1 MASPG
6 KLALMLRLNK
16 SSDTGTE
23 PCGSVASLLHT
34 KLCYNPVLHRHSEQ
48 AALSWYCNH
57 SLAAMV
63 KITVSKVFLPDFHQN
78 VSVFLPLAGN
88 LSHGLSVVEKELVNS
103 LKPGGT
109 CWSLERRG
117 KRIHEKAGGSE
128 VHSASRWRGAGCGLQ
143 SKGMGRYRIALVC
156 LSLVSFIHSYVAATV
171 TCPGKM
177 QWTQMDL
184 VDRGCICFT
193 R

>member
-1 MASPG
+1 MASLG

-16 SSDTGTE
+16 SSDTGRE
-23 PCGSVASLLHT
+23 PCGSVASLLCT
-34 KLCYNPVLHRHSEQ
+34 KLCCSPVLHRRSEQ
-48 AALSWYCNH
+48 AALGWYYSH

-63 KITVSKVFLPDFHQN
+63 KITVSKVFLPDFHHN
-78 VSVFLPLAGN
+78 VSVFLPLAAN
-88 LSHGLSVVEKELVNS
+88 LSHGLNVAEKELVNS

-109 CWSLERRG
+109 RWSLEQRG
-117 KRIHEKAGGSE
+117 KRVHEKAGGSE
-128 VHSASRWRGAGCGLQ
+128 VHSASRWRGAGCGSQ
-143 SKGMGRYRIALVC
+143 SKGMGSCGIALVC
-156 LSLVSFIHSYVAATV
+156 LSLMSFIHCYVAATV

-184 VDRGCICFT
+184 VDKGRICLI